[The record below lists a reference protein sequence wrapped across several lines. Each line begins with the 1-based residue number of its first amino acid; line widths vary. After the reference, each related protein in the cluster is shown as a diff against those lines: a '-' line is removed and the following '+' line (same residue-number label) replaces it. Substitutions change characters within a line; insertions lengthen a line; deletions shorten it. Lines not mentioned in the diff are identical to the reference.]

1 MATASATRSVKEHA
15 HVERKRQAKTVSDA
29 PLGKYGLSIVLT
41 ILFLIAMALQTWM
54 GWRHFASEAIEHGQA
69 PAWFGDD
76 GYIWSWGLS
85 TFENWQSEFLQL
97 LTFVVLTSFLI
108 HKGSHESKD
117 TDEEMQ
123 AQLDRMEQQLQRLTR
138 AQEDAEARS

>member
-1 MATASATRSVKEHA
+1 MATTASTEH
-15 HVERKRQAKTVSDA
+15 VQQRIQREREREAASSK
-29 PLGKYGLSIVLT
+29 PLGNYGLSIVLA
-41 ILFLIAMALQTWM
+41 ILFLVALTLQTWM
-54 GWRHFASEAIEHGQA
+54 GWREFVSESTQHGEVPQ
-69 PAWFGDD
+69 WFGDN

-97 LTFVVLTSFLI
+97 LTFVVLTAIFI

-123 AQLDRMEQQLQRLTR
+123 AQLTR
-138 AQEDAEARS
+138 IEKKLEALSKAQAKAGR